1 MKLLLAVILSAC
13 PAAAAE
19 APYFVNIASAA
30 GLAAVSAQNPAWA
43 DLNGD
48 GWPDAVLGST
58 FGGQASYV
66 FLSSP
71 AAGGRVFYDY
81 TAESGLNAA
90 PAPSTAPR
98 AGSALVFGDVDNDGD
113 LDLFSAR
120 YSEFEKPKTD
130 PKTGQVLKGGD
141 GGLLYE
147 KADDGLRSAV
157 LLNDG
162 SGRFTHLDNSGVENP
177 PGTSGSGALFDY
189 NGDGILD
196 LYAGN
201 WYKEYGVSFLCY
213 PSRLYKGLGNGM
225 FKEVTAEAGLL
236 TNLTEGQPD
245 SSRPVYGVSH
255 CDWDNDGRQDILVS
269 VYGRQANRLWRN
281 NGDGTFRDLAPAS
294 GFDGD
299 AVRHGRYP
307 PGVKREPEQE
317 WRSHGNTFSAAC
329 ADYDNDGD
337 MDVFLGEIT
346 HAWAGEASDRSSLLE
361 NLGAGKSFAFK
372 RHSDL
377 LYRVHQDTRNWNQ
390 GDMRVSWADFDND
403 GLQDLLLASGDYPDA
418 QYLRLFRQVK
428 ALRFEEITAKAG
440 FDWESSGG
448 ISIADYD
455 RDGDLDILAGKSWM
469 RMPAARRQGAWPAPA
484 LFRNDFNNGNHWL
497 AVKLE
502 GRGAGAA
509 NKGGIGVR
517 VTVKAGK
524 YRQVRELS
532 TSHGHAGLSDEQTLH
547 FGLGGAGKADSIE
560 VRWPG
565 GAAVYKNIPADRYIK
580 ITEGGGLTDWLPG
593 KRANP

>member
-1 MKLLLAVILSAC
+1 MTRFLLLLVSAL
-13 PAAAAE
+13 PASAAE
-19 APYFVNIASAA
+19 GPYFVNVASET

-66 FLSSP
+66 FLSSGG
-71 AAGGRVFYDY
+71 AGGFYDF
-81 TAESGLNAA
+81 TAESGVNSA

-98 AGSALVFGDVDNDGD
+98 AGSALVFGDLDNDGD

-130 PKTGQVLKGGD
+130 PKTGAVLKDQTGRV
-141 GGLLYE
+141 LYE

-162 SGRFTHLDNSGVENP
+162 AGRFSHLPDAGIEAP
-177 PGTSGSGALFDY
+177 PETTAAAALFDY
-189 NGDGILD
+189 DNDGVLD

-201 WYKEYGVSFLCY
+201 WYKEYGVSFQCY
-213 PSRLYKGLGNGM
+213 PSRLYRGLGGGK
-225 FKEVTAEAGLL
+225 FAETTAAAGLL
-236 TNLTEGQPD
+236 TAPTEGGAD

-255 CDWDNDGRQDILVS
+255 CDWDGDGRQDLLVS

-281 NGDGTFRDLAPAS
+281 NGDGTFSDHAPAS

-299 AVRHGRYP
+299 ALRHGRYP
-307 PGVKREPEQE
+307 PGVKREPERE

-337 MDVFLGEIT
+337 ADVFLGEIT
-346 HAWAGEASDRSSLLE
+346 HGWAGEASDRSSLLE
-361 NLGAGKSFAFK
+361 NQGPGKGFAFR
-372 RHSDL
+372 RHPDL
-377 LYRVHQDTRNWNQ
+377 LYRVHQDTKNWNQ
-390 GDMRVSWADFDND
+390 GDMRVSWGDFDND
-403 GLQDLLLASGDYPDA
+403 GRLDLLLASGDYPDG

-428 ALRFEEITAKAG
+428 PLKFEEVTARAG

-448 ISIADYD
+448 ISVADYD
-455 RDGDLDILAGKSWM
+455 RDGRLDILAGKSWM
-469 RMPAARRQGAWPAPA
+469 RIPGDRRRGAWPAPA
-484 LFRNDFNNGNHWL
+484 LFRNQIRNGNHWL

-502 GRGAGAA
+502 GRGAGGS
-509 NKGGIGVR
+509 NRGGVGVK
-517 VTVKAGK
+517 VIVKAG
-524 YRQVRELS
+524 RLTQERELS
-532 TSHGHAGLSDEQTLH
+532 TSHGHAGLTDEQVLH
-547 FGLGGAGKADSIE
+547 FGLGKAKRADSIE
-560 VRWPG
+560 VRWG
-565 GAAVYKNIPADRYIK
+565 TGAAVFKNVAADRFIR
-580 ITEGGGLTDWLPG
+580 IAEGGVLADWPA
-593 KRANP
+593 K